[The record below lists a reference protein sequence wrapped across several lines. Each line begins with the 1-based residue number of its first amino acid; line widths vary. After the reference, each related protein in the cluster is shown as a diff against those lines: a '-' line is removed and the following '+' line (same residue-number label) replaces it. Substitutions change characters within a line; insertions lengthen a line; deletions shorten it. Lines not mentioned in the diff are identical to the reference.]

1 MSSMT
6 TCKDPT
12 CTPCKDDEYQQ
23 YYTKEVKCN
32 RHPYCDPSKFGKKM
46 AKFSILLMNVQSQ
59 TKI

>member
-32 RHPYCDPSKFGKKM
+32 RHPYCDPSKFGMKM
-46 AKFSILLMNVQSQ
+46 AKFSILLMNV
-59 TKI
+59 